1 MISIKPDG
9 HIPHIHSN
17 FDLKKKKKQPKNQLL
32 CTFSPPPAGLCSGG
46 DGATTGSDGG
56 LHLQTQGHTRRPRG
70 HVHPAT
76 AVGEGALAAGEK
88 EGGGPA
94 GRRCEHHGPNGREVL
109 AVGLSLDKRR
119 LWSVDG
125 TSHTAPSV
133 ATSSED
139 GSDLAGDQK
148 LYFLKT

>member
-1 MISIKPDG
+1 MVTYLTSTVILI
-9 HIPHIHSN
+9 
-17 FDLKKKKKQPKNQLL
+17 FKKNNQKNQLL
-32 CTFSPPPAGLCSGG
+32 CTFSPPPAGMCSGG

-76 AVGEGALAAGEK
+76 AVGEGALAEGEK

-94 GRRCEHHGPNGREVL
+94 GRHCEHHGPNGREVL

-139 GSDLAGDQK
+139 GSDLQEPK
-148 LYFLKT
+148 NFIF